1 MSGSRYDCV
10 VVGGGHNGLVC
21 AAYLARGGR
30 AVLVLE
36 AADEVGGAAVTR
48 EFAPGCRGSACAHL
62 LHSMSSA
69 MMKDL
74 RLEDHGLTFAAR
86 GMETAALSNDSE
98 PLMLDR
104 TTSSASLATNAVAG
118 PGDLALLKRLA
129 KALHPMLDAVPPRLG
144 TDAWADKRA
153 LLQLGWQIR
162 RLGRHDMR
170 ELLRIGGMNVYDL
183 LQDNFESPL
192 LRGALGFDAVLGT
205 NFGPRSPGS
214 VFTLLYRLA
223 GAAGA
228 QRKEGGGG
236 PLVRPLAQ
244 P

>member
-30 AVLVLE
+30 SVLVLE
-36 AADEVGGAAVTR
+36 AADEIGGAAVTR
-48 EFAPGCRGSACAHL
+48 EFALGFRVSACAHL

-86 GMETAALSNDSE
+86 GLGTVALSNDSE
-98 PLMLDR
+98 PLALDG
-104 TTSSASLATNAVAG
+104 TASSAYSPAGAVAN
-118 PGDLALLKRLA
+118 PGYLALLNRLA

-162 RLGRHDMR
+162 RL
-170 ELLRIGGMNVYDL
+170 
-183 LQDNFESPL
+183 
-192 LRGALGFDAVLGT
+192 
-205 NFGPRSPGS
+205 
-214 VFTLLYRLA
+214 
-223 GAAGA
+223 
-228 QRKEGGGG
+228 
-236 PLVRPLAQ
+236 
-244 P
+244 